1 MNLEEEKRKTFS
13 KSTIYQDFVK
23 KSEKEEEEKDE

>member
-23 KSEKEEEEKDE
+23 KAEKEEEKDE